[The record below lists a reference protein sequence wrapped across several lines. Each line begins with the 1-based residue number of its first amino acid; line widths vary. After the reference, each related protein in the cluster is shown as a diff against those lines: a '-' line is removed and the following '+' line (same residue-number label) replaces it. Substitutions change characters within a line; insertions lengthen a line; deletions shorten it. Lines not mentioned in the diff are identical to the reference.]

1 MFSVG
6 EASPTVMQAT
16 VRLKAFVLLLGR
28 FTSLP
33 RDKKDR
39 TDSFLL
45 QSTSLKIL
53 RELGNIEEREARASV
68 KGSTRLTPQ
77 D

>member
-6 EASPTVMQAT
+6 EASQTSNST
-16 VRLKAFVLLLGR
+16 IEGVRFVLLLGR

-45 QSTSLKIL
+45 QSTSLKIQ
-53 RELGNIEEREARASV
+53 RELGYIEEGEARASV

>member
-6 EASPTVMQAT
+6 EASQTSNST
-16 VRLKAFVLLLGR
+16 IEGVRFVLLLGR

-45 QSTSLKIL
+45 QSTSLKIQ
-53 RELGNIEEREARASV
+53 RELGYIEEREARASV